1 MSVVIRQITPR
12 DVTLLQNLLAVF
24 GEAFK
29 DADTY
34 TGKRPHPGYLSRLL
48 ASDYFIALVAL
59 KNDEIVAG
67 IAAYELRK
75 FEQERSEIYI
85 YDLAV
90 VAAHRREGIATA
102 MIEELKKI
110 AAVRGA
116 HVIFVQSDIGVED
129 QPAIEL
135 YTKLG
140 KREDVLHFD
149 ITVEG
154 SISTAQ
160 QSQCTGTA
168 SKDQ

>member
-1 MSVVIRQITPR
+1 MSAIVRQIFPG
-12 DVTLLQNLLAVF
+12 DVALLQDLLVVF
-24 GEAFK
+24 GVAF
-29 DADTY
+29 DDLDTY
-34 TGKRPHPGYLSRLL
+34 VGKRPQADYLRRLL
-48 ASDYFIALVAL
+48 ASDYFITLVAL
-59 KNDEIVAG
+59 KNHEIVGG

-90 VAAHRREGIATA
+90 VSAHRREGIATA

-110 AAVRGA
+110 AAARGA
-116 HVIFVQSDIGVED
+116 YVIFVQSDIGVED

-149 ITVEG
+149 IAVEG
-154 SISTAQ
+154 S
-160 QSQCTGTA
+160 TGTA
-168 SKDQ
+168 